1 MTAPAARSL
10 RPLVELA
17 GNIGYSPKSRPD
29 VYLYR
34 NPLTYATRRW
44 EVWANGK
51 NLGDFRTINAGLA
64 AVLRDDAARGASS

>member
-1 MTAPAARSL
+1 MTAPDIHSL

-34 NPLTYATRRW
+34 NPLTYSTKRW

-51 NLGDFRTINAGLA
+51 NLGDFPTINQGLR
-64 AVLRDDAARGASS
+64 AVLTDDAAKDGAS